1 MMFGQPNYGV
11 YQQPIYSQ
19 PQMPQMQEPMMQ
31 MRPQY
36 QSPAQIPQY
45 QAPAQQAP
53 QSGGQSIIWVP
64 NEQAAN
70 DFIVAPNNAV
80 TLWDMNAPVVYVK
93 KADASGK
100 PAMTT
105 YDLVERSTAPVSPTA
120 PQTVPTVEY
129 VTRKDFDELAA
140 KVAALSVKPVRKAK
154 EAENESTV

>member
-1 MMFGQPNYGV
+1 MFGQQPYV
-11 YQQPIYSQ
+11 YQQPIYNQ
-19 PQMPQMQEPMMQ
+19 PPMPQMQEPQMQ

-36 QSPAQIPQY
+36 QP
-45 QAPAQQAP
+45 AP
-53 QSGGQSIIWVP
+53 QMQPQQPQNQSIIWVP

-105 YDLVERSTAPVSPTA
+105 YDLVERAQAVITPTA
-120 PQTVPTVEY
+120 ARKGMMEEY
-129 VTRKDFDELAA
+129 VTRKEFDELVAKLAA
-140 KVAALSVKPVRKAK
+140 PSVRPRKMK
-154 EAENESTV
+154 EADNEPTV

>member
-1 MMFGQPNYGV
+1 MFGQQPYV

-19 PQMPQMQEPMMQ
+19 PISQPISQPMQEPMM
-31 MRPQY
+31 RPQY
-36 QSPAQIPQY
+36 QPAPQMQY
-45 QAPAQQAP
+45 QPLQPQQP
-53 QSGGQSIIWVP
+53 SGGQSIIWVP
-64 NEQAAN
+64 NEKAAN
-70 DFIVAPNNAV
+70 EFIVAPNNAV

-140 KVAALSVKPVRKAK
+140 KVAALSVKPVRKVK
-154 EAENESTV
+154 EADNESSV

>member
-1 MMFGQPNYGV
+1 MDYTVSQAGPQP
-11 YQQPIYSQ
+11 PEAKES
-19 PQMPQMQEPMMQ
+19 
-31 MRPQY
+31 
-36 QSPAQIPQY
+36 A
-45 QAPAQQAP
+45 AH
-53 QSGGQSIIWVP
+53 GGHGRHGGPDCGAEGHIWVP
-64 NEQAAN
+64 NEKAAN
-70 DFIVAPNNAV
+70 EFIVAPNNAV

-100 PAMTT
+100 PTMTT

-140 KVAALSVKPVRKAK
+140 KVAALSVKPVRNVK

>member
-1 MMFGQPNYGV
+1 MMFGQQPYV
-11 YQQPIYSQ
+11 YQQPIYNQ
-19 PQMPQMQEPMMQ
+19 PPMQPMQ
-31 MRPQY
+31 DVPMRPQY
-36 QSPAQIPQY
+36 QPTPQY
-45 QAPAQQAP
+45 PAPQPQP
-53 QSGGQSIIWVP
+53 QQSGGQAIIWVP
-64 NEQAAN
+64 NEKAAN
-70 DFIVAPNNAV
+70 EFIVAPNNAV

-105 YDLVERSTAPVSPTA
+105 YDLVERSTSHVSPTA

-154 EAENESTV
+154 EADNESTV

>member
-19 PQMPQMQEPMMQ
+19 PQMPQMQEQMMQ

-36 QSPAQIPQY
+36 QPAPQY
-45 QAPAQQAP
+45 PAPQPQP
-53 QSGGQSIIWVP
+53 QQSGGQSIIWVP
-64 NEQAAN
+64 NEKAAN

-80 TLWDMNAPVVYVK
+80 ALWDINVPVVYVK

-100 PAMTT
+100 PIMTT
-105 YDLVERSTAPVSPTA
+105 YNLVERVAAPVSPAA
-120 PQTVPTVEY
+120 PQTAPMAEY

-140 KVAALSVKPVRKAK
+140 KVAALSVKPVRKTK
-154 EAENESTV
+154 EADNNESTV

>member
-1 MMFGQPNYGV
+1 MMFGQQPYV
-11 YQQPIYSQ
+11 YQQPIYNQ
-19 PQMPQMQEPMMQ
+19 PPMMQEPM

-36 QSPAQIPQY
+36 QSTPQMQYPAPQP
-45 QAPAQQAP
+45 Q

-70 DFIVAPNNAV
+70 EFIVAPNNAV

-105 YDLVERSTAPVSPTA
+105 YDLVERSTAPVSHTV

-154 EAENESTV
+154 EADNEPTV

>member
-100 PAMTT
+100 PTITT
-105 YDLVERSTAPVSPTA
+105 YDLVERMQAQPTPA
-120 PQTVPTVEY
+120 SAQPEPAIEY

-140 KVAALSVKPVRKAK
+140 KVAALCVRPVRKVK
-154 EAENESTV
+154 EAESDG

>member
-36 QSPAQIPQY
+36 QSPAQMPQY
-45 QAPAQQAP
+45 QAPAQQTP